1 MRDPEHDILFE
12 PVRIGPLTAKNRFF
26 QVPHCKIAT
35 RAARPTGPER
45 RGQPRLAMA
54 AS

>member
-1 MRDPEHDILFE
+1 MRDPEYDILFE

-26 QVPHCKIAT
+26 QMPHCKIAT
-35 RAARPTGPER
+35 RAADTGPER
-45 RGQPRLAMA
+45 RGQPSEAMA